1 MTTFNAVVTFTVQVR
16 AEYAVEAVREE
27 SAREA
32 IKEWAKQDAQSIGL
46 AIEREELITDG
57 YDVQEVKIKVE
68 KFEERDDAN

>member
-1 MTTFNAVVTFTVQVR
+1 MPIFNAVVTFTVQVR
-16 AEYAVEAVREE
+16 AEYAVEVVREE

-32 IKEWAKQDAQSIGL
+32 IKEMAKEDAQSIGL

-68 KFEERDDAN
+68 TFEERNDAN

>member
-1 MTTFNAVVTFTVQVR
+1 MQTFNAVVTFIVQVR
-16 AEYAVEAVREE
+16 AEYAAEAVREE
-27 SAREA
+27 SARET

-68 KFEERDDAN
+68 KFEGHDDAI